1 MRDDLRIA
9 VSDEPMSARPQLV
22 SSLDVIK
29 QLAVEDYRDVAV
41 FVKDRLLAI
50 GQTDNTQPAR
60 SQAEPGSNEKTLFVR
75 AAMQQRAGHSLHAP
89 IGNGT
94 LSHQIDGTSSA
105 TTIPNQGS
113 RERHSL
119 SGPASWIR
127 STSSIRSF
135 SASRRAKLLTWTR
148 SIVCCWRRRGRRSK
162 TPASSSISR
171 RAATSASLLAF
182 RTMIIRECRARLPTT
197 SGLRPTPLP
206 AARTRLPRI
215 EFLIV

>member
-94 LSHQIDGTSSA
+94 LSHQIDHACDAAHQIILLVRNSSP
-105 TTIPNQGS
+105 I
-113 RERHSL
+113 RFSL
-119 SGPASWIR
+119 
-127 STSSIRSF
+127 F
-135 SASRRAKLLTWTR
+135 H
-148 SIVCCWRRRGRRSK
+148 
-162 TPASSSISR
+162 ISR
-171 RAATSASLLAF
+171 WMLAQP
-182 RTMIIRECRARLPTT
+182 RKNAVRIIAPFSPSQR
-197 SGLRPTPLP
+197 
-206 AARTRLPRI
+206 
-215 EFLIV
+215 